1 MNRDREPGGGFA
13 AWHTFLCSSHEHTT
27 HHHLTKKGGLITAS
41 TLALLGLVVLPY
53 RRRAQRA
60 DFRRRVGELRTQ
72 MDQAL
77 AVRCVYVRVGG
88 KVVG

>member
-1 MNRDREPGGGFA
+1 M
-13 AWHTFLCSSHEHTT
+13 FLFLTYHPPHICANTT
-27 HHHLTKKGGLITAS
+27 TGGLITAS

-77 AVRCVYVRVGG
+77 AVRWGVEWLN
-88 KVVG
+88 